1 MKVKLTKENID
12 DFLLKTLSYDEAIY
26 LNDKYNAKSLFSLM
40 NLNLPQEFNVEIKA
54 SFDYVKTK
62 FERDMEEFKA

>member
-1 MKVKLTKENID
+1 
-12 DFLLKTLSYDEAIY
+12 
-26 LNDKYNAKSLFSLM
+26 M

-54 SFDYVKTK
+54 NFDYVKTK